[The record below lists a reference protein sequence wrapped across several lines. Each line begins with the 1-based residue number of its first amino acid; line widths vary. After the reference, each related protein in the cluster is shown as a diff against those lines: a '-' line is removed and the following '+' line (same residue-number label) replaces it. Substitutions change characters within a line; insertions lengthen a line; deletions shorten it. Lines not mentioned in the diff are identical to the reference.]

1 MQTQLLSSEPNS
13 TASETSRPTQ
23 WWAKIS
29 ALIALFNLVLVLFNI
44 TYIPLRDFYLRQL
57 PGVVALYDPVKGIE
71 PHPVTV
77 KYLDTVDQL
86 SAQLPQTGQPEAQTQ
101 QLLEDLR
108 NQSATIIDENPF
120 LVPAKVGTFAQIKRR
135 MADHVGTNSAKEA
148 FQKFWS
154 PEYLSQAGSQAQLG
168 FFNNQ
173 IRPLMEANYFR
184 QVDRYG
190 RFIDNFWRIDLLF
203 IAFFGTEYLIRTYLL
218 SRRFPRLS
226 WGDCMVRRWYD
237 IFLFLPFFRPLR
249 AFPVLLRLH
258 QSGVVSFERAI
269 VQVTYEPMA
278 SLANQVTNFVIVR
291 IITQT
296 QNAIKNGDAAG
307 FLLNTQPYITV
318 NNIDEVEAISDRLL
332 HLTVNRVLPK
342 VQPGLEDL
350 MHHSLENSF
359 KQSDF
364 YQGLKRIPALGLLP
378 SEVIDQLANYLA
390 GAAVDVVSSSYSDTK
405 GRQILDKL
413 THDFKEALRQELQ
426 DKETLSELQ
435 SLLTD
440 WLEELKLNYVVR
452 STKNEA
458 EETLAE
464 MEILSQ
470 VAERSEESPEFAGE
484 NSAVAT
490 VDRTLSA
497 TERDVTGQREEN
509 N

>member
-1 MQTQLLSSEPNS
+1 MRSQLLTSELDG
-13 TASETSRPTQ
+13 TASETSRPIQ
-23 WWAKIS
+23 WWAKLS
-29 ALIALFNLVLVLFNI
+29 ALIALFNLALVLFNI

-57 PGVVALYDPVKGIE
+57 PGVVAVYDPVKGIE

-77 KYLDTVDQL
+77 KYLNTVDQL
-86 SAQLPQTGQPEAQTQ
+86 SAQLPQAGLPEAQTQ

-135 MADHVGTNSAKEA
+135 MAEHLGTNSAKGA

-154 PEYLSQAGSQAQLG
+154 AEYLSQAGSQSQLV

-184 QVDRYG
+184 QVDSYG
-190 RFIDNFWRIDLLF
+190 RFIDNFWRIDLVF
-203 IAFFGTEYLIRTYLL
+203 ITFFGAEYLSRTFLL

-249 AFPVLLRLH
+249 AMPVLLRLH
-258 QSGVVSFERAI
+258 QSGVINFDRAI
-269 VQVTYEPMA
+269 VQITYEPMA
-278 SLANQVTNFVIVR
+278 NLANQVTNFVIVR

-342 VQPGLEDL
+342 VQPGLENL

-359 KQSDF
+359 KHSDF
-364 YQGLKRIPALGLLP
+364 YQGLKRIPGLGLLP
-378 SEVIDQLANYLA
+378 TDVIEQLANYLA

-405 GRQILDKL
+405 GRQILDQL
-413 THDFKEALRQELQ
+413 TNDFKEALRQELQ
-426 DKETLSELQ
+426 DKETLTELQ
-435 SLLTD
+435 SLLND

-464 MEILSQ
+464 MEILRQ
-470 VAERSEESPEFAGE
+470 VAERSEESPQALGE
-484 NSAVAT
+484 NPAIAAA
-490 VDRTLSA
+490 DRTLA
-497 TERDVTGQREEN
+497 ETEKEVTRQRQEK
-509 N
+509 

>member
-1 MQTQLLSSEPNS
+1 MQTQLLTSELDG
-13 TASETSRPTQ
+13 TASETSRPIP
-23 WWAKIS
+23 WWAKLS
-29 ALIALFNLVLVLFNI
+29 ALIALFNLALVLFNI
-44 TYIPLRDFYLRQL
+44 SYIPLRDFYLRQL
-57 PGVVALYDPVKGIE
+57 PGVVTLYDPVKGIE

-77 KYLDTVDQL
+77 KYLNTVDQL
-86 SAQLPQTGQPEAQTQ
+86 STQLSQPSQPEAQTQ

-135 MADHVGTNSAKEA
+135 MAEHLGTTSAKGA
-148 FQKFWS
+148 FQRFWS
-154 PEYLSQAGSQAQLG
+154 SEYLSQADSQAQLG

-184 QVDRYG
+184 QVDSYG
-190 RFIDNFWRIDLLF
+190 RFIDNFWRIDLVF
-203 IAFFGTEYLIRTYLL
+203 IAFFAAEYLIRTFLL

-237 IFLFLPFFRPLR
+237 VFLFLPLFRPLR
-249 AFPVLLRLH
+249 AMPVLVRLH
-258 QSGVVSFERAI
+258 QSGVINFDRAI
-269 VQVTYEPMA
+269 VQITYEPMA
-278 SLANQVTNFVIVR
+278 NLANQVTNFVIVR

-342 VQPGLEDL
+342 VQPGLENL
-350 MHHSLENSF
+350 MRHSIENSF

-364 YQGLKRIPALGLLP
+364 YQGLKRIPALGMLP
-378 SEVIDQLANYLA
+378 AEVIDQLANYLA
-390 GAAVDVVSSSYSDTK
+390 GATVDVVSSSYSDTK

-413 THDFKEALRQELQ
+413 TTDFKEALRQELK

-435 SLLTD
+435 SLLND

-470 VAERSEESPEFAGE
+470 VADRSGESAEAVGE
-484 NSAVAT
+484 NPAVAAA
-490 VDRTLSA
+490 DRMLGD
-497 TERDVTGQREEN
+497 TEREVTGQRQEK
-509 N
+509 